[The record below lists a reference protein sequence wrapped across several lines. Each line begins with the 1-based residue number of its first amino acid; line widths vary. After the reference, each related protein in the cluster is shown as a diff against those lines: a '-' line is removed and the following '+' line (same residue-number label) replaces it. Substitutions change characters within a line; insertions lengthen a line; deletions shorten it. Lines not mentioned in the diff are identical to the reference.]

1 MRCKIGTHMLGEQR
15 VGRIEDLVT
24 LDNDTTIQEALD
36 YGYVVGKKES
46 IKQLVSGVLKAM
58 VDGIKK
64 DGDGRKIDNFLS
76 INAYA
81 RAYLKDVTDDF
92 NRSTGKI
99 AIRARMLKEFTLD
112 VSGWSF
118 LVEGAI
124 GQLDLTSITT
134 GRKIGE
140 VDLGQ
145 NVSLNGKGLDG
156 EVTVAWKVD
165 ETGETGTIGASHITN
180 DETRVTINRDG
191 WQELFDETYD
201 GKTLIFTVTIGNKK
215 AVKSAVIRYVD

>member
-1 MRCKIGTHMLGEQR
+1 MLGEQR

-92 NRSTGKI
+92 NRLNGKI
-99 AIRARMLKEFTLD
+99 ALRARMLKELPQRFPNLAF
-112 VSGWSF
+112 SSSMPF
-118 LVEGAI
+118 NI
-124 GQLDLTSITT
+124 
-134 GRKIGE
+134 E
-140 VDLGQ
+140 VNAPTATKGHALLALCGLLEIDPRDSLALG
-145 NVSLNGKGLDG
+145 DG
-156 EVTVAWKVD
+156 
-165 ETGETGTIGASHITN
+165 TN
-180 DETRVTINRDG
+180 DLDMIQNAGVGVSMANGDPSVRAAADYVTESCDDG
-191 WQELFDETYD
+191 GFA
-201 GKTLIFTVTIGNKK
+201 N
-215 AVKSAVIRYVD
+215 AVRKFC